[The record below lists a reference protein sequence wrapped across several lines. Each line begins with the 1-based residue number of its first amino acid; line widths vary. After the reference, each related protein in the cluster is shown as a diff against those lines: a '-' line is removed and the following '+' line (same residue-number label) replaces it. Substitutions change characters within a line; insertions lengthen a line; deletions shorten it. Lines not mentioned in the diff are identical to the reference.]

1 MSLQSDNTSSGSSTG
16 AATAAKVGMTQIWK
30 SVANTTAVQYTVP
43 DGKYFKGYVGHNSS
57 QYFRINGVDVHAY
70 FNNAAFSN
78 NSYGNAAWFSIILA
92 PGTTVAAA
100 SNSNHLYIHGCEFD
114 IPDSGL
120 NSTSF

>member
-1 MSLQSDNTSSGSSTG
+1 MSLQSDNTSSGSTG
-16 AATAAKVGMTQIWK
+16 TTAAAKVGMTQIWK

-57 QYFRINGVDVHAY
+57 QTFRINGVDVHAY

-78 NSYGNAAWFSIILA
+78 NSYGNAAWYSIILA
-92 PGTTVAAA
+92 PGTTVAATT
-100 SNSNHLYIHGCEFD
+100 SSNHLYIHGCEFD

-120 NSTSF
+120 TSTSF